1 MSIGP
6 SGKLGSPFD
15 AGRRDALLAHRSPR
29 DIAER
34 VRELIAVLF
43 AAGGRSPEIQSVAA
57 EMGTSVRTLQ
67 RRLRATGVTYGD
79 VVQQARCAAAQR
91 LLKDRQRRIGEIARK
106 LGYSDHAHFTRA
118 FQRWTGITP
127 REFRRYGRHMPVAA
141 AGPGSE
147 SE

>member
-1 MSIGP
+1 VSIGP
-6 SGKLGSPFD
+6 PGKLGSTFTHGGGTP
-15 AGRRDALLAHRSPR
+15 LLARRSSPR

-34 VRELIAVLF
+34 VRQVIAVLF

-67 RRLRATGVTYGD
+67 RRLRATGSTYGD

-91 LLKDRQRRIGEIARK
+91 LLKDRRRRIGEIARK

-118 FQRWTGITP
+118 FQRWTGVTP
-127 REFRRYGRHMPVAA
+127 RDFRRHGRRRMPV
-141 AGPGSE
+141 GEDSE
-147 SE
+147 SD